1 MSSSSNVTT
10 MLQVEDPILLEIVR
24 NYLISVCREMGQ
36 AMVRTAYSTMFNEAQ
51 DFSCAIFDNEG
62 EMVAQ
67 GEFCPAH
74 IGAMVHTV
82 EWCIKEI
89 GKANMEPG
97 DVILHND
104 PYRGGC
110 HLPEHLALRPVFYD
124 GELIAYCANIAHMVD
139 VGGTT
144 PAAFGIQRNVF
155 EDGLRLPPVKIYRN
169 DREVED
175 IIRIM
180 ISNVRQ
186 PKNTYGDLSAMIGS
200 LYLAERSLL
209 RLFERH
215 GKEKLFRVYRDIKD
229 VSEVMMRRA
238 IEQLPNGEYPFEG
251 YIEDDGIVP
260 DRTWKIAGV
269 LVIRDDSIIVDY
281 TGSDEQSPS
290 SINQSFGCTASATY
304 NATFHLLG
312 GHDIPFNHGTYRPI
326 HIIAPPGT
334 LVNGQY
340 PSSVTAGNSDTHP
353 TTIDIVLSALSRVT
367 GHGSAAD
374 GATVGLMGFAGI
386 DPRTGENWVYV
397 HQDGMGWGGRDDH
410 DGNDSQIVK
419 NGNCLNTPVEIY
431 ESRYPVFIDSYSL
444 ALGSP
449 GLGEHRG
456 GHGTSREWTM
466 EADVIVS
473 MHSNRYSIR
482 PWGMF
487 GGGEGGNTELLFK
500 TADSDQ
506 WRTAREAFD
515 TVSLGKFSNIQLRK
529 GDQIRLVMPGGGG
542 WGSPLARDPELVQ
555 TDLDEGLIT
564 AADAE
569 EAYGVVIGDDGRVD
583 SVLTT
588 LRREQLVTNGEGA
601 ADVPRG

>member
-1 MSSSSNVTT
+1 MTT
-10 MLQVEDPILLEIVR
+10 SGSDPQNNHLVIEDPILLEICR

-36 AMVRTAYSTMFNEAQ
+36 AMVRTSYSTMFNEAQ
-51 DFSCAIFDNEG
+51 DFSCAIFDNVG

-82 EWCIKEI
+82 EWCIKEV
-89 GKANMEPG
+89 GQENMEPG

-110 HLPEHLALRPVFYD
+110 HLPEHLTLKPVFFD
-124 GELIAYCANIAHMVD
+124 GDIVAYCANIAHMVD

-155 EDGLRLPPVKIYRN
+155 EDGLRIPPVKIYRN

-175 IIRIM
+175 LVRVM

-186 PKNTYGDLSAMIGS
+186 PKNTYGDLSAMVGS
-200 LYLAERSLL
+200 LYLAERRILDLL
-209 RLFERH
+209 ARH
-215 GKEKLFRVYRDIKD
+215 GKERMFRVYDEIKG

-238 IEQLPNGEYPFEG
+238 IAHLPNGEYPFEG
-251 YIEDDGIVP
+251 YIEDDGITP
-260 DRTWKIAGV
+260 DRTWRIAGV

-281 TGSDEQSPS
+281 TGSDPQSPS

-340 PSSVTAGNSDTHP
+340 PASVTAGNSDTHP

-367 GHGSAAD
+367 GVGSAAD
-374 GATVGLMGFAGI
+374 GGTVGLMGFTGV
-386 DPRTGENWVYV
+386 DPRTNETWVYV
-397 HQDGMGWGGRDDH
+397 HQDGMGWGGRNDH

-419 NGNCLNTPVEIY
+419 NGNCLNTPIEIY
-431 ESRYPVFIDSYSL
+431 ETRYPVFMNEYSL
-444 ALGSP
+444 AVGSA
-449 GLGEHRG
+449 GAGAFRG
-456 GHGTSREWTM
+456 GHGTKREWTM
-466 EADVIVS
+466 EADVVVS
-473 MHSNRYSIR
+473 VHSNRYWIH

-487 GGGEGGNTELLFK
+487 GGEEGENTILLFK
-500 TADSDQ
+500 QHDSDE
-506 WRTAREAFD
+506 WLTATEAFG
-515 TVSLGKFSNIQLRK
+515 TISLGKFSNILLKK
-529 GDQIRLVMPGGGG
+529 GDRIRLVMPGGGG
-542 WGSPLARDPELVQ
+542 WGSPFERTVDLVQ
-555 TDLDEGLIT
+555 ADIREELLST
-564 AADAE
+564 A
-569 EAYGVVIGDDGRVD
+569 EAREIYGVIVRSDGLVD
-583 SVLTT
+583 VDATSKE
-588 LRREQLVTNGEGA
+588 RAR
-601 ADVPRG
+601 PRN

>member
-1 MSSSSNVTT
+1 MTEVVGGRAVT
-10 MLQVEDPILLEIVR
+10 VSDPILVEIVR
-24 NYLISVCREMGQ
+24 NYLISTCREMGQ
-36 AMVRTAYSTMFNEAQ
+36 AMVRTSYSTMFNEAQ

-82 EWCIKEI
+82 EWCIKEV
-89 GKANMEPG
+89 GRENMAPG
-97 DVILHND
+97 DIILHND

-110 HLPEHLALRPVFYD
+110 HLPEHLTLRPVFFED
-124 GELIAYCANIAHMVD
+124 EIVAYCANIAHMVD

-155 EDGLRLPPVKIYRN
+155 EDGLRIPPVKIYQD

-175 IIRIM
+175 IVRIM

-186 PKNTYGDLSAMIGS
+186 PRNTYGDLCAMIGS
-200 LYLAERSLL
+200 LYLAERSIVSV
-209 RLFERH
+209 FARH
-215 GKEKLFRVYRDIKD
+215 GKEKMFRVYKDIKD
-229 VSEVMMRRA
+229 VSELMMRRA
-238 IEQLPNGEYPFEG
+238 IEELPNGEYPFEG
-251 YIEDDGIVP
+251 YIEDDGITV
-260 DRTWKIAGV
+260 DQTWRIAGT

-304 NATFHLLG
+304 NAAFHLLG

-334 LVNGQY
+334 VVNGQY
-340 PSSVTAGNSDTHP
+340 PASVTAGNSDTHP
-353 TTIDIVLSALSRVT
+353 TTIDIILSALSRVT
-367 GHGSAAD
+367 GQGSAAD
-374 GATVGLMGFAGI
+374 GGTVGLMGFTGV
-386 DPRTGENWVYV
+386 DPRTKETWVYV
-397 HQDGMGWGGRDDH
+397 HQDGMGWGGRNDH

-449 GLGEHRG
+449 GPGAFRG
-456 GHGTSREWTM
+456 GYGTRREWTM
-466 EADVIVS
+466 EADVVVS
-473 MHSNRYSIR
+473 MHSNRYIIH

-487 GGGEGGNTELLFK
+487 EGREGGNTRLLFK
-500 TADSDQ
+500 LHDSTEWQTAV
-506 WRTAREAFD
+506 EAFG
-515 TVSLGKFSNIQLRK
+515 TLSLGKFSNIALKK
-529 GDQIRLVMPGGGG
+529 GDKICLIMPGGGG
-542 WGSPLARDPELVQ
+542 WGSPLTREIRLVKADFDEELISQDEAREV
-555 TDLDEGLIT
+555 
-564 AADAE
+564 
-569 EAYGVVIGDDGRVD
+569 YGVIMHPDGGADLAETMSERKRLEKSERAGDVSRSG
-583 SVLTT
+583 
-588 LRREQLVTNGEGA
+588 
-601 ADVPRG
+601 

>member
-1 MSSSSNVTT
+1 MNGTLAT
-10 MLQVEDPILLEIVR
+10 PALDIKDPILVEICR

-36 AMVRTAYSTMFNEAQ
+36 AMVRTSYSTMFNEAQ
-51 DFSCAIFDNEG
+51 DFSCAIFDNVG

-82 EWCIKEI
+82 EWCIKEV
-89 GKANMEPG
+89 GPENMEPG

-110 HLPEHLALRPVFYD
+110 HLPEHLTLKPVFFD
-124 GELIAYCANIAHMVD
+124 GEIVAYCANIAHMVD

-155 EDGLRLPPVKIYRN
+155 EDGLRIPPVKIYRN

-175 IIRIM
+175 LIRIM

-186 PKNTYGDLSAMIGS
+186 PKNTYGDLSAMVGS
-200 LYLAERSLL
+200 LYLAERRILE
-209 RLFERH
+209 LFARH
-215 GKEKLFRVYRDIKD
+215 GKEELFRIYGEIKD
-229 VSEVMMRRA
+229 VSEIMMRRA
-238 IEQLPNGEYPFEG
+238 IANLPDGEYPFEG
-251 YIEDDGIVP
+251 YIEDDGITP
-260 DRTWKIAGV
+260 DREWKIAGL
-269 LVIRDDSIIVDY
+269 LVIRPDSLIVDY
-281 TGSDEQSPS
+281 TGSDSQSPS

-304 NATFHLLG
+304 NAAFHLLG

-340 PSSVTAGNSDTHP
+340 PASVTAGNSDTHP
-353 TTIDIVLSALSRVT
+353 TTIDIILSALSRVT
-367 GHGSAAD
+367 GEGSAAD
-374 GATVGLMGFAGI
+374 GGTVGLMGFTGV
-386 DPRTGENWVYV
+386 DPRTNETWVYV
-397 HQDGMGWGGRDDH
+397 HQDGMGWGGRENH

-431 ESRYPVFIDSYSL
+431 ESRYPVFIDEYNL

-449 GLGEHRG
+449 GEGEFRG
-456 GHGTSREWTM
+456 GHGTKREWTM

-473 MHSNRYSIR
+473 MHSNRYRIK

-487 GGGEGGNTELLFK
+487 GGEDGSNTELYFKRAGSEEWLTAIELFG
-500 TADSDQ
+500 T
-506 WRTAREAFD
+506 T
-515 TVSLGKFSNIQLRK
+515 SLGKFSNLPLKK
-529 GDQIRLVMPGGGG
+529 GDKIRLIMPGGGG
-542 WGSPLARDPELVQ
+542 WGSPLSRDAKLVEADLAEALITTEEARD
-555 TDLDEGLIT
+555 T
-564 AADAE
+564 
-569 EAYGVVIGDDGRVD
+569 YGVVVEADGRVD
-583 SVLTT
+583 SVATKKE
-588 LRREQLVTNGEGA
+588 RARMREIQGSGN
-601 ADVPRG
+601 VPRG